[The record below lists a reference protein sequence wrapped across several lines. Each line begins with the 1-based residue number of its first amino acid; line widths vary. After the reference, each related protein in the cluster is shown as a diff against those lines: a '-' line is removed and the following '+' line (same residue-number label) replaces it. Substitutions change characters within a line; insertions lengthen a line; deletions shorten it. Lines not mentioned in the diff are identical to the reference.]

1 MPTFL
6 NLLSLSVLYSA
17 ELAFEAACAALQGGI
32 SVVSSPFVTLFVNK
46 KRKEKIYRLETPFKY
61 KLFSKYERKRL

>member
-1 MPTFL
+1 LGKYGHDMPTFL

-32 SVVSSPFVTLFVNK
+32 SVVSSPFVTLFVNEK
-46 KRKEKIYRLETPFKY
+46 NEKIYRLETPFKY
-61 KLFSKYERKRL
+61 KLFSK